1 MARFFSPSR
10 KGFFDEAIH
19 GLRELTVVDQD
30 ALDLLQAKCLE
41 EGEESDACMLL
52 SLDPP
57 TRSVDNPDT
66 LIPDDAIEL
75 SEADYAELLG
85 QLSEGQELK
94 LVDGRPAAVER
105 DVPVEEQLAAVRRR
119 RNRALASTDWTQQPD
134 ALTAA
139 RRKLWADHRKAL
151 RDLPAMLEKAVKAGR
166 PVESVKFPDPPKD

>member
-19 GLRELTVVDQD
+19 GLRELTVIDQAAQD
-30 ALDLLQAKCLE
+30 ASLEASEDDDERALLA
-41 EGEESDACMLL
+41 ANPLL
-52 SLDPP
+52 KLI
-57 TRSVDNPDT
+57 DNPDT
-66 LIPDDAIEL
+66 LIPADAIAVSDAE
-75 SEADYAELLG
+75 YAELIE

-139 RRKLWADHRKAL
+139 KRKLWADHRRAL
-151 RDLPAMLEKAVKAGR
+151 RDLPAMLEKAVKAGS
-166 PVESVKFPDPPKD
+166 PVASVEFPKPPT